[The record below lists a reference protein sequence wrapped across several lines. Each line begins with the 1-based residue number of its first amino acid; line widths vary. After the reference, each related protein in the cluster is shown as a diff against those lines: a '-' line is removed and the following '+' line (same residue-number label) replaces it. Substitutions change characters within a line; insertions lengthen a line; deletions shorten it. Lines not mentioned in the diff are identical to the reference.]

1 MLVLSRKKDE
11 KIVIGDIVTITIVE
25 VRGDVV
31 RVGIDAPREVQVH
44 RKEIYD
50 AIKAS
55 QAPAHEESGADASS

>member
-50 AIKAS
+50 AIKKEE
-55 QAPAHEESGADASS
+55 QAGG